1 MFNPGGN
8 LHTGIYLKHK
18 ATLNMLSPTSD
29 VVTVLKMLLCTII
42 IIIISWVKMTSVHV
56 VGDMGTLYIDW

>member
-42 IIIISWVKMTSVHV
+42 IIIIS
-56 VGDMGTLYIDW
+56 